1 MIDAPILL
9 GYYRGNFAFTR
20 TSLVS
25 FSRLFLLAFSALVA
39 LAPTHALSAVE
50 ASPPSA
56 QQAAAVPAE
65 KILALSETLAAAPIA
80 DAIPAQPTQVVPP
93 PAVPSTLL
101 TNLDGA
107 TPTGDSHLEQ
117 NDLWQRIRNGFA
129 MHELDSPLIARH
141 EQWYA
146 NRPDY
151 VARMM
156 ERSQRYLFFI
166 TEEVEKRGM
175 PTEIALLPMIES
187 AFNPG
192 AYSIGNASGIW
203 QFIPSTGRNFG
214 LQQNWWYDGRRD
226 IVNAT
231 RGALDY
237 LQKLHDQF
245 GDWELALAAYN
256 WGEGAVERAQEHN
269 RKRGLPTDYASL
281 KMPDETR
288 NYVPKLLAVKNIVSN
303 PEKFGLALQSIPNQ
317 PYFTAVTT
325 ARHIDVKLAAKLADI
340 SLDEFTALNPAHN
353 RPVILQ
359 ENAEV
364 LLLPVDKAASFQTN
378 LENYNEPLVSWQAYR
393 SKKGE
398 RLDKVAPRFGLS
410 VAKLKSINGL
420 SARSKLSNGQELL
433 VPLNGEDADT
443 EFEAFNTHLVP
454 TEKSAGHSVEHTVK
468 KGETLSSLSRR
479 YHVSVAKL
487 QSWNGDITHLK
498 PGQTITI
505 AKSARSYHVAKSG
518 KRSHLKLA
526 KTGKPIKL
534 ASAKSGKKQIAHKAQ
549 RHIQRVAYNR

>member
-1 MIDAPILL
+1 MH
-9 GYYRGNFAFTR
+9 
-20 TSLVS
+20 VQE
-25 FSRLFLLAFSALVA
+25 A
-39 LAPTHALSAVE
+39 LALNDAMPAPLKDSIPVPPLSASLPTAPAPDISP
-50 ASPPSA
+50 ASPTTANPTL
-56 QQAAAVPAE
+56 
-65 KILALSETLAAAPIA
+65 ITDIHLA
-80 DAIPAQPTQVVPP
+80 
-93 PAVPSTLL
+93 
-101 TNLDGA
+101 
-107 TPTGDSHLEQ
+107 Q

-141 EQWYA
+141 EQWYSD
-146 NRPDY
+146 RPDY

-187 AFNPG
+187 AYNPS

-231 RGALDY
+231 RSALDY

-269 RKRGLPTDYASL
+269 RKRGLATNYASL

-288 NYVPKLLAVKNIVSN
+288 NYVPKLLAVKNIISN
-303 PEKFGLALQSIPNQ
+303 PEKFGLALQSVPNQ

-325 ARHIDVKLAAKLADI
+325 ARHIDVKLAAKLANI
-340 SLDEFTALNPAHN
+340 SLEEFTALNPAHN

-359 ENAEV
+359 ENADV
-364 LLLPVDKAASFQTN
+364 LLLPVDKAENFRAN
-378 LENYNEPLVSWQAYR
+378 LESYNEPLVSWQAYR

-420 SARSKLSNGQELL
+420 SARTKLSSGQSLL
-433 VPLNGEDADT
+433 VPLNNEVADN

-454 TEKSAGHSVEHTVK
+454 SDKPRGRTITHTVK
-468 KGETLSSLSRR
+468 KGETLSTISRR
-479 YHVSVAKL
+479 YHVSLEKL
-487 QSWNGDITHLK
+487 QSWNDDVSHLK

-505 AKSARSYHVAKSG
+505 AQAAKPVRTARPH
-518 KRSHLKLA
+518 HLSRADK
-526 KTGKPIKL
+526 KHFKL
-534 ASAKSGKKQIAHKAQ
+534 ASAKGKKHLAHKSQ
-549 RHIQRVAYNR
+549 HRVHIAYNR